1 LGGDELIKTIIEII
15 AKNPPS
21 IAIAIA
27 GLLII
32 SGQSKEAY
40 DFLYAGI
47 FMQIVWIIGKYILS
61 R

>member
-1 LGGDELIKTIIEII
+1 LIKAIVQII

-27 GLLII
+27 GLLVA
-32 SGQSKEAY
+32 SGQLKEAY

-47 FMQIVWIIGKYILS
+47 FMQIIWILGKYILS

>member
-1 LGGDELIKTIIEII
+1 MIKTIVQII

-27 GLLII
+27 GLLVM
-32 SGQSKEAY
+32 SDQLKEAY

-47 FMQIVWIIGKYILS
+47 SMQIIWILGKYMLS

>member
-1 LGGDELIKTIIEII
+1 MIKTIVEII

-27 GLLII
+27 GLLIM
-32 SGQSKEAY
+32 SGQLKEAY
-40 DFLYAGI
+40 DFLYAGV
-47 FMQIVWIIGKYILS
+47 FMQIIWILGKYILS

>member
-1 LGGDELIKTIIEII
+1 LGGDALIKAIVEII

-27 GLLII
+27 GLLIM

-47 FMQIVWIIGKYILS
+47 FMQIIWILGKYIFS

>member
-1 LGGDELIKTIIEII
+1 LIKTIVEII

-27 GLLII
+27 GLLIM

-47 FMQIVWIIGKYILS
+47 FMQILWILGKYILS

>member
-1 LGGDELIKTIIEII
+1 MIKAIVEII

-27 GLLII
+27 GLLIMF
-32 SGQSKEAY
+32 GQAKEAY

-47 FMQIVWIIGKYILS
+47 FMQIIWILGKYILS